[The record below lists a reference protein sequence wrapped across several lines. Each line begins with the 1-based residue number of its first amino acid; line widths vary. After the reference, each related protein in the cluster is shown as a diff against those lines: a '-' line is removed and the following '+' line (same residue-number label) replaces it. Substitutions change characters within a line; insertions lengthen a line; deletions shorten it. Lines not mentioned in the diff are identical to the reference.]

1 MIDWKQVG
9 PGQEGMLI
17 LISGPSGSGK
27 GTVCSRLIETYPE
40 MDFKLSVSATTRPPR
55 PGEAHGR
62 NYFFMSREQ
71 FEKLVEEGGFLE
83 WATIYGYLYGT
94 PAGPVKESLARGE
107 NVILEI
113 DVQGGLQVKEHF
125 PGAVLIFLIPP
136 SRAALESRLRGRG
149 TDSQAEIEKR
159 LLWVDT
165 ELGFMSR
172 YDYIVINDRIEDTVA
187 RVRCVLE
194 AERSR
199 SIRFKLPDSWMNPG
213 IGD

>member
-1 MIDWKQVG
+1 MIDQRQEG

-27 GTVCSRLIETYPE
+27 GTVCSRLMETYPE
-40 MDFKLSVSATTRPPR
+40 LNFKLSVSATTRPPR
-55 PGEAHGR
+55 PGEVHGR
-62 NYFFMSREQ
+62 NYFFLSREQ
-71 FEKLVEEGGFLE
+71 FEKLVAEGGFLE
-83 WATIYGYLYGT
+83 WAAIYGYLYGT
-94 PAGPVKESLARGE
+94 PAGPVKESLSRGE

-113 DVQGGLQVKEHF
+113 DVQGGLQVKERF
-125 PGAVLIFLIPP
+125 PDAVLIFLIPP
-136 SRAALESRLRGRG
+136 SRAVLESRLRGRG
-149 TDSQAEIEKR
+149 TESQAEIEKR

-172 YDYIVINDRIEDTVA
+172 YDYVVVNDRIEDTVA

-199 SIRFKLPDSWMNPG
+199 SRRFKMPDNW
-213 IGD
+213 